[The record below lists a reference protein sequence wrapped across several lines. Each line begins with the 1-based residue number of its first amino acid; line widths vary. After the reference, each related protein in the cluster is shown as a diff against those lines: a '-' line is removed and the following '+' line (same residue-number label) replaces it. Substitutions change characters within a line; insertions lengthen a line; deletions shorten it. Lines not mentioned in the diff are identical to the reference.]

1 MFLAFSLW
9 DIIRVPFGWLI
20 EQLYQFTANYGVAL
34 ILFSL
39 IVKLILLPASAKS
52 KKSMMKMS
60 RYTPLIQAL
69 QKKYQNDPQKLN
81 QEMRRLQTEE
91 GVSMGGGCLWSL
103 LPMLLLFPLYT
114 VIRQPLIYMLHLS
127 AEQAASVVEVIKTQ
141 LPDLFTSANQFYTQL
156 IAAPHL
162 SEFAAEI
169 QAAVPGLRELSSI
182 NFQFLGIDLGAIP
195 SWKIWTWGG
204 FSWGQLGLFLL
215 PLFSAGSNMISM
227 FISQKMNSSVVT
239 DENGNR
245 DEAAAAQAN
254 ASAKSMMW
262 ISPIMT
268 LLIGYGLPGALS
280 LYWLAQGLLSVVQD
294 VILTKKYRRLY
305 DEEDAVKQR
314 VAALKAEEEAEK
326 ERIRAQRRAENPDGI
341 VQNTSKKKLQN
352 MQNHQKN
359 QSQPTQE
366 AENDTLSGIPD
377 RPFARGRAYRPD
389 HYQSSD
395 QIEE

>member
-103 LPMLLLFPLYT
+103 LPMLMLFPLYT

-127 AEQAASVVEVIKTQ
+127 AEQAASVVEVIKAQ
-141 LPDLFTSANQFYTQL
+141 LPDLFTSANQFYNQL

-169 QAAVPGLRELSSI
+169 QAAVPGIRELSSI

-195 SWKIWTWGG
+195 SWKIWTWSS
-204 FSWGQLGLFLL
+204 FSWANLGLFLL
-215 PLFSAGSNMISM
+215 PLLSAASNVVSM

-280 LYWLAQGLLSVVQD
+280 LYWLVQGLFTGVQD
-294 VILTKKYRRLY
+294 VILTKRYRKLY

-359 QSQPTQE
+359 QSQPAQE

>member
-20 EQLYQFTANYGVAL
+20 EQLYQLTANYGIAL

-39 IVKLILLPASAKS
+39 IVKLLLLPASAKS
-52 KKSMMKMS
+52 KKSTMKMS

-91 GVSMGGGCLWSL
+91 GVSMGGGCLWGL

-127 AEQAASVVEVIKTQ
+127 AEQAASVVEVIKAQ

-182 NFQFLGIDLGAIP
+182 NFQFLGVDLGAIP

-215 PLFSAGSNMISM
+215 PLLSAGSNVISM

-294 VILTKKYRRLY
+294 VILTKKYRKLY

-359 QSQPTQE
+359 QSQTAQE

>member
-20 EQLYQFTANYGVAL
+20 EQLYQFTANYGIAL

-127 AEQAASVVEVIKTQ
+127 AEEAASVVEVIKAQ
-141 LPDLFTSANQFYTQL
+141 LPHLFTSANQFYNQL
-156 IAAPHL
+156 VAAPHL

-169 QAAVPGLRELSSI
+169 QAAIPGIKELTSI
-182 NFQFLGIDLGAIP
+182 NFQFLGMDLGQIP
-195 SWKIWTWGG
+195 SWKIWTWGS
-204 FSWGQLGLFLL
+204 FSWGNLGLFLL
-215 PLFSAGSNMISM
+215 PLLSAGSNVVSM

-245 DEAAAAQAN
+245 DEDAAAKAN

-262 ISPIMT
+262 LSPIMT
-268 LLIGYGLPGALS
+268 ILIGYGLPGALS
-280 LYWLAQGLLSVVQD
+280 LYWLVQGVLTGVQD
-294 VILTKKYRRLY
+294 VILTKKYRKLY

-352 MQNHQKN
+352 LQNHQKN
-359 QSQPTQE
+359 QSQAAQE

>member
-20 EQLYQFTANYGVAL
+20 EQLYQFTANYGIAL

-127 AEQAASVVEVIKTQ
+127 AEQAASVVEVIKAQ
-141 LPDLFTSANQFYTQL
+141 LPNLFTSANQFYDQL

-169 QAAVPGLRELSSI
+169 QTAIPGIKELSSI
-182 NFQFLGIDLGAIP
+182 NFQFLGMDLGAIP
-195 SWKIWTWGG
+195 SWKIWTWGS
-204 FSWGQLGLFLL
+204 FSWANLGLFLL
-215 PLFSAGSNMISM
+215 PLLSAGSNVISM

-280 LYWLAQGLLSVVQD
+280 LYWLVQGLLTGVQD
-294 VILTKKYRRLY
+294 VILTMKYRKLY

-359 QSQPTQE
+359 QSQAAQE

>member
-20 EQLYQFTANYGVAL
+20 EQLYQLTANYGIAL

-39 IVKLILLPASAKS
+39 IVKLLLLPASAKS
-52 KKSMMKMS
+52 KKSTMKMS

-91 GVSMGGGCLWSL
+91 GVSMGGGCLWGL

-127 AEQAASVVEVIKTQ
+127 AEQAASVVEVIKAQ
-141 LPDLFTSANQFYTQL
+141 LPDLFTSTNQFYTQL

-182 NFQFLGIDLGAIP
+182 NFQFLGVDLGAIP

-215 PLFSAGSNMISM
+215 PLLSAGSNVISM

-294 VILTKKYRRLY
+294 VILTKKYRKLY

-359 QSQPTQE
+359 QSQTAQE

>member
-91 GVSMGGGCLWSL
+91 GLSMGGGCLWSL
-103 LPMLLLFPLYT
+103 LPMLMLFPLYT

-127 AEQAASVVEVIKTQ
+127 AEQAASVVEVIKAQ
-141 LPDLFTSANQFYTQL
+141 LPDLFTSTNQFYTQL

-182 NFQFLGIDLGAIP
+182 NFQFLGVDLGAIP

-215 PLFSAGSNMISM
+215 PLLSAASNVISM

-294 VILTKKYRRLY
+294 VILTKKYRKLY

-359 QSQPTQE
+359 QSQPAQE

>member
-91 GVSMGGGCLWSL
+91 GLSMGGGCLWSL
-103 LPMLLLFPLYT
+103 LPMLMLFPLYT

-127 AEQAASVVEVIKTQ
+127 AEQAASVVEVIKAQ
-141 LPDLFTSANQFYTQL
+141 LPDLFTSTNQFYTQL

-182 NFQFLGIDLGAIP
+182 NFQFLGVDLGAIP

-215 PLFSAGSNMISM
+215 PLLSAASNVISM

-294 VILTKKYRRLY
+294 VILTKKYRKLY

-314 VAALKAEEEAEK
+314 VAA
-326 ERIRAQRRAENPDGI
+326 
-341 VQNTSKKKLQN
+341 
-352 MQNHQKN
+352 
-359 QSQPTQE
+359 
-366 AENDTLSGIPD
+366 
-377 RPFARGRAYRPD
+377 
-389 HYQSSD
+389 
-395 QIEE
+395 

>member
-20 EQLYQFTANYGVAL
+20 EQLYQLTANYGIAL

-39 IVKLILLPASAKS
+39 IVKLLLLPASAKS
-52 KKSMMKMS
+52 KKSTMKMS

-127 AEQAASVVEVIKTQ
+127 AEQAASVVEVIKAQ
-141 LPDLFTSANQFYTQL
+141 LPDLFTSTNQFYTQL

-182 NFQFLGIDLGAIP
+182 NFQFLGVDLGAIP

-215 PLFSAGSNMISM
+215 PLLSAGSNVISM

-294 VILTKKYRRLY
+294 VILTKKYRKLY

-359 QSQPTQE
+359 QSQTAQE

>member
-91 GVSMGGGCLWSL
+91 GLSMGGGCLWSL
-103 LPMLLLFPLYT
+103 LPMLMLFPLYT

-127 AEQAASVVEVIKTQ
+127 AEQAASVVEVIKAQ
-141 LPDLFTSANQFYTQL
+141 LPDLFTSTNQFYTQL

-182 NFQFLGIDLGAIP
+182 NFQFLGVDLGAIP

-215 PLFSAGSNMISM
+215 PLLSAASNVISM

-294 VILTKKYRRLY
+294 VILTKKYRKLY
-305 DEEDAVKQR
+305 DEEDAVKHR

-359 QSQPTQE
+359 QSQPAQE

>member
-20 EQLYQFTANYGVAL
+20 EQLYQLTANYGIAL

-39 IVKLILLPASAKS
+39 IVKLLLLPASAKS

-127 AEQAASVVEVIKTQ
+127 AEQAASVVEVIKAQ
-141 LPDLFTSANQFYTQL
+141 LPDLFTSTNQFYTQL

-182 NFQFLGIDLGAIP
+182 NFQFLGVDLGAIP

-215 PLFSAGSNMISM
+215 PLLSAGSNVISM

-294 VILTKKYRRLY
+294 VILTKKYRKLY

-359 QSQPTQE
+359 QSQTAQE